1 MDKTISILLSY
12 QPFMACLVQRC
23 KLRWTDKCPTAGVRI
38 MPAGVIE
45 LLVNPEFFYLQSEA
59 ARVGL
64 MWHEMYHLIAGHIE
78 GSYGLDPETANVAM
92 DESINQLIPQRFLPK
107 RAILP
112 EFFRH
117 EKNKVFEYYYNQH
130 LKRGDAAKYQQ
141 PKKYEGGVDDEQ
153 NKKDLKEQIKKAL
166 ERQKE
171 LQDKQ
176 ESLQEDMEKSSKGNK
191 SKDQKSDDKS
201 DQGEKQ
207 QSKSQE
213 SQGQDS
219 DKNQDGQSEQDGQ
232 QESQMSGGQGSG
244 QSSSGN
250 SGTPSENQKSIA
262 KSQDKIEDKQD
273 ELSEK
278 MQDNGLKDDAETS
291 DDLTD
296 RQKDLR
302 KRMENLEKDMKDSS
316 DKQGTGQQK
325 EMKGLQDEQQ
335 KAQQEIEDALNKL
348 EDINKK
354 QQQRQQ
360 QKQQGQGQ
368 QGQGQPQDGQGSGQ
382 GNGQGVG
389 QGNGEDESPQ
399 VMDSHDMWHTSPAS
413 PEEQKMSLG
422 NVLSQAIAD
431 AERQFGY
438 NSVPM
443 ELRQMMEKTM
453 AKPKVNWR
461 TVVRNYY
468 GRCLVNDQVY
478 SRKKPNRKF
487 GYLAPGKSQKFG
499 PKIIVAADCSGSV
512 ADAEYMEFMTEFL
525 GIAGEIAEKVEMIF
539 FDTKV
544 FDQKLMLDANMKKIP
559 PRPLSGGTDFQCVID
574 YANDRKPDL
583 LIVLTD
589 GAAPTPTKP
598 KYPTLWAICGG
609 RDNPALFGKR
619 VLIELESNR
628 QNTKI
633 LGE

>member
-45 LLVNPEFFYLQSEA
+45 LLVNPEFFYLQSDA

-64 MWHEMYHLIAGHIE
+64 IWHEMYHLIAGHIE
-78 GSYGLDPETANVAM
+78 GSYGLDPETANIAM

-166 ERQKE
+166 EHQKE

-176 ESLQEDMEKSSKGNK
+176 ERLQEDIENPLKGNK
-191 SKDQKSDDKS
+191 SKYQKPDDTS

-207 QSKSQE
+207 QKSQD
-213 SQGQDS
+213 SQSQDS
-219 DKNQDGQSEQDGQ
+219 YQDGQKESNEQDS
-232 QESQMSGGQGSG
+232 SQSL
-244 QSSSGN
+244 SGN
-250 SGTPSENQKSIA
+250 SRTHSEHQKSIA
-262 KSQDKIEDKQD
+262 RSQDKIEDKQD

-278 MQDNGLKDDAETS
+278 MQDNDLNDDAETS
-291 DDLTD
+291 DELTD

-302 KRMENLEKDMKDSS
+302 KRMENLEKDMKNSS
-316 DKQGTGQQK
+316 DKQSGQQK
-325 EMKGLQDEQQ
+325 EMIDLQDEQQ
-335 KAQQEIEDALNKL
+335 KTQQEIEDILNKL
-348 EDINKK
+348 EEINKK
-354 QQQRQQ
+354 KQQRQQ
-360 QKQQGQGQ
+360 QNQDQL
-368 QGQGQPQDGQGSGQ
+368 GQGQPQ
-382 GNGQGVG
+382 NGQGVG
-389 QGNGEDESPQ
+389 QGRDNENSPE
-399 VMDSHDMWHTSPAS
+399 VMDNHDMWHTSPSS
-413 PEEQKMSLG
+413 PEDQTISLS

-443 ELRQMMEKTM
+443 ELRQMMEKTLL
-453 AKPKVNWR
+453 KPKVNWR

-468 GRCLVNDQVY
+468 GRSLVNDQVY

-512 ADAEYMEFMTEFL
+512 SDAEYMEFMTEFL
-525 GIAGEIAEKVEMIF
+525 GIAEEISEKVEMIF
-539 FDTKV
+539 FATNV
-544 FDQKLMLDANMKKIP
+544 FEQKMMLDSNIKKIP
-559 PRPLSGGTDFQCVID
+559 QRPLHGGTDFQCVID

-589 GAAPTPTKP
+589 GEAPTPTKP

-609 RDNPALFGKR
+609 KDNPSLFGKR
-619 VLIELESNR
+619 VLIELENNR
-628 QNTKI
+628 QNTNI